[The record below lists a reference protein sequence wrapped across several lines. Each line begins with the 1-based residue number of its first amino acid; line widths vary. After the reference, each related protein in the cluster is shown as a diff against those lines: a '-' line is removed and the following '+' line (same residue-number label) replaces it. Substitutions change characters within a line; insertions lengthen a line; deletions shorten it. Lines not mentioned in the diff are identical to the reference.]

1 MAQNFEYPM
10 FSPNERA
17 KLYKRLT
24 NDMPIEIRNG
34 EKITVQDNRY
44 VYIGKFRWIDAT
56 QKNENEY
63 QPVDGL
69 IVPNGYATIKTNS
82 LMKFENGDMVVLD
95 GELWT
100 VDGETQIDYTYTPKK
115 VQTYQYLEIK
125 KVK

>member
-56 QKNENEY
+56 QKNEN
-63 QPVDGL
+63 
-69 IVPNGYATIKTNS
+69 
-82 LMKFENGDMVVLD
+82 GDMVVLD